1 MRRHAKEKPPKRDEG
16 SATRSS
22 RAACVTRGQKVKG
35 ASQMAAGAVLAAAGV
50 PLCVLP
56 GPGVAAI
63 AGGAALASRGQ
74 RVYTGRPPSP
84 VERRLDAA
92 AEKMGAVAKE
102 QAGRAARAAAREV
115 PKVAAAAARAAGR
128 GAVAVAKGAVALA
141 AKGARAVRDRAR
153 P

>member
-22 RAACVTRGQKVKG
+22 RAACVSRGQKVKG

-74 RVYTGRPPSP
+74 RAYTGRPPSP

-102 QAGRAARAAAREV
+102 QAGRAARAA
-115 PKVAAAAARAAGR
+115 GR
-128 GAVAVAKGAVALA
+128 GAVAVTKGAVALA
-141 AKGARAVRDRAR
+141 AKGARAVRGRAR
-153 P
+153 S